1 MSELD
6 DTRTPTEEN
15 NPRDLTGRTIGR
27 FVVRERLGAGG
38 MGEVYLAYDNQLR
51 RAVAIKRLVSG
62 HDLLKE
68 ARRASSLNHP
78 GIAAVYDVFT
88 EAEELFLVMEYVDG
102 QTLRQLGGGP
112 VGTTEFCPLARQCL
126 EALAAAHQHGILHGD
141 LKPSN
146 IMVTRDGTVKV
157 CDFGLARRLNRSA
170 DPEDSVATIE
180 RPKLVGT
187 PPYMAPEVLLE
198 RPADERADLFSLGVV
213 FYEILSGRSLFAA
226 GSVMATLD
234 AVLHKKPEPLNR
246 VNRDVPARLARL
258 VHRMLEKD
266 PSRRYPAAAEV
277 LRDLAGVTAH
287 LTQSF
292 QRQRR
297 RRVMAAVAA
306 AVILVVGTI
315 AFRWP
320 GGLFPADDPPL
331 PANLHL
337 AILPFA
343 QTSPDPARGFVA
355 QGLTEAVTTRLVRVA
370 AGRALQVASV
380 SDVRSRAVTRP
391 SDAREQLGANVALT
405 GSLAYSP
412 KGVDITLA
420 LVDTRSG
427 RSLRTATFRS
437 GAGDLLALQDRA
449 VGLAVEMMELRLSG
463 ADTQRL
469 TAHETAQPGAYDFYL
484 QGRGYLLNYDRLEN
498 VDSAIAVFRRALEID
513 RRYALAYAGLGQAYW
528 RKHELTGAA
537 TWVEPARG
545 SCEGALG
552 IDSALSEP
560 HACLAMVLAGTGEYE
575 KAAAEYTLALKSEPT
590 NDVLYTGLATAYERL
605 GRTGDAEQ
613 AYRRAIS
620 QRSNYWSAYN
630 ALGAF
635 YYRAARYD
643 EAAAMFQQVVNLAPD
658 SFRGYSSLGAA
669 HFMRDQ
675 IADATAA
682 FEKSLALRPN
692 FAAASNL
699 GTLLFFDGQLKRS
712 AEMFRQ
718 ALSLDKG
725 SYQVWG
731 NLANALDASGRSDE
745 ALAGHREAR
754 RLVEE
759 RLMVNPRDPSLHIA
773 LADHLAALNDPA
785 GSRRHLQAAL
795 DLKPADA
802 HFFLTLALFYEQRL
816 HQRDRALNAL
826 TEAVSLGQT
835 WREVDRSP
843 MLAELRRDPR
853 FQSLRHP
860 L

>member
-1 MSELD
+1 VPEPD
-6 DTRTPTEEN
+6 ETRSPTEAN
-15 NPRDLTGRTIGR
+15 NRRDLTGRMIGR

-88 EAEELFLVMEYVDG
+88 EADELFLVMEYVDG

-157 CDFGLARRLNRSA
+157 CDFGLARRLHPAA
-170 DPEDSVATIE
+170 DMEDSVTAIE
-180 RPKLVGT
+180 GHKVIGT

-198 RPADERADLFSLGVV
+198 QPADARADLFSLGVV
-213 FYEILSGRSLFAA
+213 FYEILSGRNPFAA
-226 GSVMATLD
+226 VSVMATLD
-234 AVLHKKPEPLNR
+234 AVLHKAPEPLNR
-246 VNRDVPARLARL
+246 TNPAVPPRLARL

-266 PSRRYPAAAEV
+266 PSRRYAAAADI

-287 LTQSF
+287 LTQSSH
-292 QRQRR
+292 RLRR
-297 RRVMAAVAA
+297 RRIVAAVAA
-306 AVILVVGTI
+306 GAILVAGAMTVL
-315 AFRWP
+315 WP
-320 GGLFPADDPPL
+320 GGVFRAGNPPL
-331 PANLHL
+331 PANLHV

-355 QGLTEAVTTRLVRVA
+355 QGLTEAVTTRLARVA
-370 AGRALQVASV
+370 AGQLQVASV
-380 SDVRSRAVTRP
+380 SDVRARAVTRP
-391 SDAREQLGANVALT
+391 SDAREHLGANVALT

-412 KGVDITLA
+412 RGVDITLA

-427 RSLRTATFRS
+427 QPLRTGTFRS
-437 GAGDLLALQDRA
+437 EPGDLLALQDRM
-449 VGLAVEMMELRLSG
+449 VGLAVELMELRLSG

-498 VDSAIAVFRRALEID
+498 VESAIAVFRRALEID

-528 RKHELTGAA
+528 RKHELTGSS

-545 SCEGALG
+545 SCEGALA
-552 IDSALSEP
+552 IDSTLSEP
-560 HACLAMVLAGTGEYE
+560 HACLAMVLAGTGEYA
-575 KAAAEYTLALKSEPT
+575 KAADEYTLALQSEPT
-590 NDVLYTGLATAYERL
+590 NDVLYSGLANAYERL
-605 GRTGDAEQ
+605 GRGGDAEQ
-613 AYRRAIS
+613 AYRRAIV
-620 QRSNYWSAYN
+620 QRPNYWSAYN
-630 ALGAF
+630 VLGAF

-643 EAAAMFQQVVNLAPD
+643 DAAAMFQQVVNLAPD

-699 GTLLFFDGQLKRS
+699 GTLLFFEGQLKRS

-718 ALSLDKG
+718 AVSLDKG

-731 NLANALDASGRSDE
+731 NLAAVLDASGRRDE
-745 ALAGHREAR
+745 GLAAHREAR

-759 RLMVNPRDPSLHIA
+759 RLMVNPRDAALHIA
-773 LADHLAALNDPA
+773 LADHLAALDDPGGA
-785 GSRRHLQAAL
+785 RAHLQAAL

-816 HQRDRALNAL
+816 QQRDRALKAL
-826 TEAVSLGQT
+826 TEAVSRGQT

-843 MLAELRRDPR
+843 LLADLRRDPR